1 MKKLAVIFTGTLFTF
16 LSLSAYAGT
25 ETLRDSSGKTIG
37 YIITE
42 SNGRIVYRDSSN
54 RQVGRA
60 DPDGK
65 GKYRYY
71 DGSGRSI
78 GTSQVNGSKTE
89 YRDGSNRHIK
99 DITSSS
105 SEKKVFVKDGKIQ
118 FFK

>member
-1 MKKLAVIFTGTLFTF
+1 MKKLAVIFTGTLFTL

-25 ETLRDSSGKTIG
+25 ETLRDS
-37 YIITE
+37 
-42 SNGRIVYRDSSN
+42 
-54 RQVGRA
+54 
-60 DPDGK
+60 
-65 GKYRYY
+65 
-71 DGSGRSI
+71 SGRSI